1 MHVYIRHS
9 TQTGSQSTKKKK
21 EVRNKRDTNE
31 NGEVKL
37 FLSANGIILYT
48 QKPNIS
54 TRKPVKLVNSS
65 VTRYKHQYKKQHPFY
80 TVRFPRKK

>member
-9 TQTGSQSTKKKK
+9 TQTGSQSTKKEKD
-21 EVRNKRDTNE
+21 VRNKRHTNE
-31 NGEVKL
+31 NGEAKF

-54 TRKPVKLVNSS
+54 TSKPVKLINSS
-65 VTRYKHQYKKQHPFY
+65 FTRYKHQYTNSTHFIQ
-80 TVRFPRKK
+80 